1 VLQSVG
7 TQRLLELKL
16 AMTEEYQILI
26 NVILLVMETSLV
38 GIALEDHPQLLLLVT
53 LFVETDMSLG
63 LKLVTTE
70 IKQTEWVVIQ
80 LVMELLQAIL
90 VQPEV
95 L

>member
-1 VLQSVG
+1 
-7 TQRLLELKL
+7 LLELKL

-38 GIALEDHPQLLLLVT
+38 GIALEDHPQLLLLVA
-53 LFVETDMSLG
+53 LFVETDLSLG